1 MRIDI
6 PMGKKQSQARSRA
19 SIRKKSDTIFFVFL
33 TLGIILIAW
42 SFFMEINFH
51 YIQGFMPCC
60 VDQETFW
67 KMEAVVAS
75 TSTALIVIG
84 TISIIVAIY
93 FKKKGTEFYKCA
105 IKENT
110 EMKEKGEKKTWQKA
124 LKACKKK
131 LP

>member
-1 MRIDI
+1 
-6 PMGKKQSQARSRA
+6 MGKKQSQARSRA
-19 SIRKKSDTIFFVFL
+19 STRKKSDTIFFVFL

-60 VDQETFW
+60 IDQETFW

-84 TISIIVAIY
+84 TISIIIAIY
-93 FKKKGTEFYKCA
+93 FKKKGTC
-105 IKENT
+105 
-110 EMKEKGEKKTWQKA
+110 
-124 LKACKKK
+124 
-131 LP
+131 